1 MSVIRYLLGTFLMF
15 LGFFGVLTGLY
26 LARMKQQ
33 DLGKMYMSATMMG
46 GGEMGEAPMIRFL
59 TAIRA
64 NDRLRKLSAVGI
76 FLAGALLALLG
87 AFLGHP

>member
-1 MSVIRYLLGTFLMF
+1 MSVIRYLFGTFLMF

-26 LARMKQQ
+26 LARLKQQ

-46 GGEMGEAPMIRFL
+46 GGEMGETPMNRFL

-76 FLAGALLALLG
+76 LLAGTLLALLG